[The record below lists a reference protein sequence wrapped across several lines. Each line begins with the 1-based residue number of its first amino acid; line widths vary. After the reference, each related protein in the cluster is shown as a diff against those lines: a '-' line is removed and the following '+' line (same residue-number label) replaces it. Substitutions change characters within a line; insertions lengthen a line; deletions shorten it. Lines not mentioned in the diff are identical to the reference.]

1 MVRMKHTTAVKRLD
15 TLAERCQVGAV
26 RTDGSALVRV
36 YAFGAVLDSMADL
49 EFPQVALVLDE
60 RPEELPWSVRPPIY
74 GSLPHFLELDKGGV
88 GWFWRPAARPVA
100 NHYILRPLRI
110 WSRESGADTEALDAL
125 RAGDT
130 EKLRLPAP
138 ADADLRAQLTEELAT
153 SLAYL
158 RRVRDNYWEQN
169 WRRDN
174 RGGPGVFPEN
184 LLWDATGGY
193 LDLLDATQAL
203 RQLE

>member
-1 MVRMKHTTAVKRLD
+1 MKHATAVKRLH
-15 TLAERCQVGAV
+15 TLAERCQVAAM
-26 RTDGSALVRV
+26 RHDAKALVSV
-36 YAFGAVLDSMADL
+36 YAFGAVLDSKADL
-49 EFPQVALVLDE
+49 ECPQVAVVLDE
-60 RPEELPWSVRPPIY
+60 QPEELPWSVRPPIY
-74 GSLPHFLELDKGGV
+74 GSLPHFLELDKGAV
-88 GWFWRPAARPVA
+88 AWFWRSAARPVA

-110 WSRESGADTEALDAL
+110 WSRDSGPDTEALDAL

-158 RRVRDNYWEQN
+158 RRVRDNYWDQQ

-174 RGGPGVFPEN
+174 RGGPGVFAEN
-184 LLWDATGGY
+184 LLWDATDGY
-193 LDLLDATQAL
+193 FDLLDATTQRPAP
-203 RQLE
+203 